1 MAFPPFGANLPPA
14 FTLKSGFK
22 IILDNLFSKKTYNM
36 IISKKPYTAM
46 CVDVFNSEEEKN
58 GINVTKYINKE
69 GLQGKYYIYIKI
81 NDTVYDLNEYIV
93 FN

>member
-46 CVDVFNSEEEKN
+46 CVDVFNSEEEKKVLCK
-58 GINVTKYINKE
+58 IKRISV
-69 GLQGKYYIYIKI
+69 YY
-81 NDTVYDLNEYIV
+81 
-93 FN
+93 